1 MRGINLASTSDDKCQ
16 KSRKFDKNN
25 KLAICCDKCQE
36 CLHGSGTNIVAADL
50 PILAKY
56 GSVQWICKNCE
67 SQPCNL
73 IQQDQFK
80 LLIQELDALVDQRNG
95 DNAKLLEMQN
105 QIKDM
110 TATIQALKAQIDMN
124 PTFVEKTKVD
134 AAVPAQSAT
143 KTALV
148 DKQITRDLS
157 KIQIV
162 SKTNTYGNSVAIKK
176 DFAKHFPL

>member
-1 MRGINLASTSDDKCQ
+1 
-16 KSRKFDKNN
+16 
-25 KLAICCDKCQE
+25 
-36 CLHGSGTNIVAADL
+36 
-50 PILAKY
+50 
-56 GSVQWICKNCE
+56 
-67 SQPCNL
+67 
-73 IQQDQFK
+73 
-80 LLIQELDALVDQRNG
+80 
-95 DNAKLLEMQN
+95 MQN

-148 DKQITRDLS
+148 DKPITRDLS